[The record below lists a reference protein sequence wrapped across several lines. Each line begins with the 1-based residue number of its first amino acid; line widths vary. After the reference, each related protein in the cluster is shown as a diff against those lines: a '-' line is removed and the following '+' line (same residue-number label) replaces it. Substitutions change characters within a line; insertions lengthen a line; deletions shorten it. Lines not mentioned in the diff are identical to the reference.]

1 MEVLAREGDLAG
13 RRVLDIGCG
22 TGRTAAALSER
33 YGSRVWGVDPSAE
46 MLAAARG
53 KVPPSVG
60 LKEARAEALPFSN
73 GWFERAVMVL
83 VVHHVD
89 RPRAFAEAYRV
100 LGRGGRL
107 VISTPDPTNFDAVWL
122 APLFPSYASVERARF
137 PAADVLEGEL
147 LASGFG
153 ATRSVRH
160 AHVRTFSR
168 EHALEKLRAR
178 YSSTFALLSEDE
190 YRDGCARAERELPDP
205 VSYRSE
211 WLFVIGER
219 GLR

>member
-1 MEVLAREGDLAG
+1 MEVLVREGDLAG
-13 RRVLDIGCG
+13 RRILDIGCG
-22 TGRTAAALSER
+22 TGRTAAALAER
-33 YGSRVWGVDPSAE
+33 YGARVWGVDPSPE
-46 MLAAARG
+46 MLAVARG

-60 LKEARAEALPFSN
+60 LKGAPAETLPFTD

-89 RPRAFAEAYRV
+89 RPRAFAEAHRV
-100 LGRGGRL
+100 LGPGGRL
-107 VISTPDPTNFDAVWL
+107 AISTPDPTNFDAVWL

-147 LASGFG
+147 LAAGFD
-153 ATRSVRH
+153 ATRGVRH
-160 AHVRTFSR
+160 GRVRTLSR
-168 EHALEKLRAR
+168 EHALEKLRGR
-178 YSSTFALLSEDE
+178 YSSTFALLSESE
-190 YRDGCARAERELPDP
+190 YRDGLARAERELPDP

-219 GLR
+219 VSG